1 MQSAVGNGNQ
11 SLKDNSS
18 GKDKII
24 PPGDVS
30 IGTNSKRHQHQA
42 KHRQHTGER
51 HGKREENA
59 EEARSFQLKLTNGEP
74 LEQLRWVPL
83 GSNWPNGGLPKPG
96 VVVIQRRNGQALL
109 S

>member
-1 MQSAVGNGNQ
+1 MECELTGLALTPQADQLFLAV
-11 SLKDNSS
+11 
-18 GKDKII
+18 
-24 PPGDVS
+24 
-30 IGTNSKRHQHQA
+30 QHP
-42 KHRQHTGER
+42 GER
-51 HGKREENA
+51 HGRREQNA

-96 VVVIQRRNGQALL
+96 VVVIHRRNGQALL